1 MVHDVEVRPAPGRGL
16 GVFARRAFASG
27 ELVFRRRHLP
37 VTPAEVRALPPDQ
50 RDHVCL
56 IGPGRVARVTPP
68 GCYLNHSC
76 APTAVRH
83 GVAVLALEPIAAG
96 DEITLDYRL
105 TALDGPSWT
114 CRCGAPTCTGV
125 VAGGVSTLPP
135 EVREQMRP
143 HIPAWL
149 WAAARAADG

>member
-1 MVHDVEVRPAPGRGL
+1 VVHEVEVRPSPGRGR
-16 GVFARRAFASG
+16 GVFARRAFGPG
-27 ELVFRRRHLP
+27 ELVFRRRHQPL
-37 VTPAEVRALPPDQ
+37 TPAEARDLSPDR

-56 IGPGRVARVTPP
+56 VGPDRLALVTPP

-96 DEITLDYRL
+96 DEVTLDYRL
-105 TALDGPSWT
+105 TALDGPAWA

-125 VAGGVSTLPP
+125 VAGGVATLPP
-135 EVREQMRP
+135 EVRERMRP

-149 WAAARAADG
+149 RAAAGI